1 MQYDV
6 TGGDNVCSHRIHSEY
21 ILGTSIII
29 GGEL

>member
-6 TGGDNVCSHRIHSEY
+6 TGGDNMFSHRIRHAH
-21 ILGTSIII
+21 ILGSIII